1 MDLFG
6 TDLSNGA
13 IGAPAWPEPPAEA
26 RAALTNL
33 MTQLIQIQGRRVDI
47 ERLRGSRWK
56 FLLSDQKEKKKSQA
70 SVRTVKVGCSVKR
83 ATNTRFIP
91 DMLAKQLSS

>member
-56 FLLSDQKEKKKSQA
+56 FLLSDQKEKKKSQ
-70 SVRTVKVGCSVKR
+70 TVKVGCSVKR